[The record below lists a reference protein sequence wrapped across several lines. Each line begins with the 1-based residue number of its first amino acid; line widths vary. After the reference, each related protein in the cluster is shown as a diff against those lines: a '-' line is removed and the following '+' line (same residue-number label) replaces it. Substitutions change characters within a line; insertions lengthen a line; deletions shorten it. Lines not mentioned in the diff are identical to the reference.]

1 MCDPSVDYYVYSS
14 QLSCQSLEKSKM
26 NQSNSAIRTLA
37 VDIGGSGIKVMVL
50 DIEGNPLGDRQR
62 LKTPKPAKPE
72 EVIDT
77 ILTLAKSQEFD
88 RISVGFPGVVQ
99 NGLIKTAVN
108 LDQDWLNYDLAT
120 SLTQLL
126 AKPVKVAND
135 ADIQGFGAIKG
146 SGLELVITLGTGFGS
161 ALFINGKLVPNLEM
175 GHHPFR
181 KGETYE
187 EQLGRAALEKEGKKK
202 WNSRLEKAIYQLD
215 HLFNYDALYIGGG
228 ETKNIKFELPY
239 NTQVIPNI
247 SGLLGGIKLWIT

>member
-1 MCDPSVDYYVYSS
+1 MNEPN
-14 QLSCQSLEKSKM
+14 QSL
-26 NQSNSAIRTLA
+26 RTLA
-37 VDIGGSGIKVMVL
+37 IDVGGSGIKVMVL
-50 DIEGNPLGDRQR
+50 DLEGNPLSDRQR
-62 LKTPKPAKPE
+62 LKTPQPAKPE

-88 RISVGFPGVVQ
+88 RASVGFPGVVQ

-126 AKPVKVAND
+126 SKPVKVAND
-135 ADIQGFGAIKG
+135 ADIQGFGAITGKG
-146 SGLELVITLGTGFGS
+146 VELVITLGTGFGS
-161 ALFINGKLVPNLEM
+161 ALFIDGKLVPNLEM

-187 EQLGRAALEKEGKKK
+187 QQLGRSAMQREGKKK
-202 WNSRLEKAIYQLD
+202 WNARLEQAIACLN

-228 ETKNIKFELPY
+228 ETKNIKFDLP
-239 NTQVIPNI
+239 NNAQVIPNV
-247 SGLLGGIKLWIT
+247 SGLLGGIKLWTS